1 MLIYAKS
8 IDDFKTERKDIS
20 PPLPVYLR
28 LVPLIFY
35 LTIGASILLNGLF
48 FVRYSQANLEREE
61 TLRRDRQYK
70 ADLAE
75 SAQQRKE
82 LEDEAKKASDVAAWL
97 SGARPLQ
104 PLLVE
109 IARSIEEN
117 STIVEVKL
125 ERDGESPA
133 QIRFSLRL
141 GSETPRQ
148 LDLTLVRLGE
158 MRFRA
163 YSPEQTVSKGEI
175 DYKATLLWQDGN
187 RSQADPPVPAS
198 SP

>member
-61 TLRRDRQYK
+61 TLRRDRQHK

-109 IARSIEEN
+109 FARSIEEN

-125 ERDGESPA
+125 ERDG
-133 QIRFSLRL
+133 
-141 GSETPRQ
+141 
-148 LDLTLVRLGE
+148 V
-158 MRFRA
+158 
-163 YSPEQTVSKGEI
+163 V
-175 DYKATLLWQDGN
+175 
-187 RSQADPPVPAS
+187 S
-198 SP
+198 SPVAA